1 MSLLQ
6 KIPLKVACDWYQ
18 GEGGESSC
26 SSREGGGSTC
36 SSQVGLGLDSFG
48 LGVPAAARLALV
60 WIALA
65 LMVLIMFAKLP
76 GRCVCAD
83 SAVRACVREPHIN
96 THSTHTCATDE

>member
-1 MSLLQ
+1 MVRV
-6 KIPLKVACDWYQ
+6 PAAAEKV
-18 GEGGESSC
+18 
-26 SSREGGGSTC
+26 
-36 SSQVGLGLDSFG
+36 V
-48 LGVPAAARLALV
+48 GVPAAARLALV